1 MKKIILLG
9 IHILSLFQL
18 FGQSGQDT
26 IKKISLGEV
35 EISASRNN
43 IARLPQTEG
52 GFIMAG
58 KKNEVIN
65 LQYADANIAEKNP
78 RQIFAK
84 VPGVFVYDMDGSGN
98 QINISTRGLDPHRGW
113 EFNIRKNGIVTNTDL
128 YGYPAS
134 HFTLPMEAVE
144 RIEIVRGT
152 GALQYGQQFGGMLN
166 YVLKQP
172 DTSRAISLESVNSI
186 GSFGLLS
193 TYNAIGGK
201 VGKLEYYA
209 YYSKRVSDGYRE
221 NGRSD
226 FNGQSVMLRYS
237 PLKNLTLTAEFA
249 HSEYLYQLPGQL
261 NDSMFHENP
270 RQASRSRNFYS
281 PDIYI
286 PSFKLNWAMGE
297 HSSLQWTVSAVL
309 GSRSSVLFDRPAT
322 TPDVIDPNTLAYAPR
337 QVDIDNYHSYMSEL
351 RYLQRYNLG
360 KIRSTLAVGAQLINN
375 DLHRRQQGKGTTGS
389 GFDLTVQDGNWG
401 RDMRFKTQNI
411 ALFAENLFQI
421 TSQFSIS
428 PGLRVELG
436 ESNMTGVIAYLPDDE
451 IPNTIEHRFPL
462 FGINAE
468 YKINDLQN
476 IYAGWSQAFR
486 PVIFKDIVPSSVFEK
501 ADKDLENAKGYN
513 LEAGYRGVFGNFRW
527 DVGVFR
533 MQYNNRLGNQALQQ
547 GNEFLIFRTN
557 IGNSV
562 TNGAEF
568 FGEYAFH
575 ISPAWKASIFSST
588 SFMQAQYEDA
598 AIRVGNENV
607 DISGNEV
614 ESVPQWITRNGL
626 TVRYKRISLT
636 ALYSY
641 TAETFADPL
650 NTVEASATGAVG
662 LVPAYSIF
670 DVNATWRISQAVTL
684 RMNMSNIFDTQYFTK
699 RPTFY
704 PGPGIWPSDGRS
716 ANISVGFRL

>member
-9 IHILSLFQL
+9 ISLFLISQL
-18 FGQSGQDT
+18 FSQTNQDT
-26 IKKISLGEV
+26 IKKISLDEI

-43 IARLPQTEG
+43 IGRLQQTEG

-58 KKNEVIN
+58 KKNEVIS

-172 DTSRAISLESVNSI
+172 DTSRIIGLESVNSI
-186 GSFGLLS
+186 GSYGLLS

-201 VGKLEYYA
+201 VGKLEYYG
-209 YYSKRVSDGYRE
+209 YYSKRVSDGYRDDS
-221 NGRSD
+221 RSN
-226 FNGQSVMLRYS
+226 FNGQSLMLRYS
-237 PLKNLTLTAEFA
+237 PLENLTLTAEFA
-249 HSEYLYQLPGQL
+249 HSEYLYQLPGPL

-270 RQASRSRNFYS
+270 RQSSRSRNYYS

-286 PSFKLNWAMGE
+286 PSFKMDWALGE
-297 HSSLQWTVSAVL
+297 KSSLQWTLAAVL
-309 GSRSSVLFDRPAT
+309 GSRSSVMFDKPVT
-322 TPDVIDPNTLAYAPR
+322 TADVIDPVSLAYAPR

-351 RYLQRYNLG
+351 RFLQRYNLG
-360 KIRSTLAVGAQLINN
+360 KISSTLAIGAQLINN

-389 GFDLTVQDGNWG
+389 DYDLTVPDSKFG
-401 RDMRFKTQNI
+401 RDMHFKTQNL

-421 TSQFSIS
+421 TKQFSVS
-428 PGLRVELG
+428 PGVRVEVG
-436 ESNMTGVIAYLPDDE
+436 ESKMTGVISYLPDDE

-462 FGINAE
+462 FGVNAE
-468 YKINDLQN
+468 YKIGALQN
-476 IYAGWSQAFR
+476 LYAGWSQAYR
-486 PVIFKDIVPSSVFEK
+486 PVIFKDIVPGSVYEK
-501 ADKDLENAKGYN
+501 TDKDLEDAKGYN
-513 LEAGYRGVFGNFRW
+513 LEVGYRGVIGSFRW
-527 DVGVFR
+527 DVGLFR
-533 MQYNNRLGNQALQQ
+533 MQYNNRLGNQAIQE
-547 GNEFLIFRTN
+547 GNDFLIYRTN

-562 TNGAEF
+562 THGVESFA
-568 FGEYAFH
+568 EYAFN
-575 ISPAWKASIFSST
+575 ISPRWKASIFTST
-588 SFMQAQYEDA
+588 SFMKAEYEDA
-598 AIRVGNENV
+598 AVRVGNENV
-607 DISGNEV
+607 DISGNKV
-614 ESVPQWITRNGL
+614 ESVPEWISRNGL
-626 TVRYKRISLT
+626 TIKYKRISLT

-650 NTVEASATGAVG
+650 NTVEPSSTGAVG
-662 LVPAYSIF
+662 LVPSYGLL
-670 DVNATWRISQAVTL
+670 DLNATWRISQAVTVRL
-684 RMNMSNIFDTQYFTK
+684 NMSNVLDEQYFTK
-699 RPTFY
+699 RPSFY

>member
-9 IHILSLFQL
+9 ISLFTFCQL
-18 FGQSGQDT
+18 FGQSDQDT
-26 IKKISLGEV
+26 IKKISLDEI

-43 IARLPQTEG
+43 IGRLQQTEG
-52 GFIMAG
+52 AYIMAG

-65 LQYADANIAEKNP
+65 LLYADANIAEKNP

-172 DTSRAISLESVNSI
+172 DTSRTIGLETVNSI
-186 GSFGLLS
+186 GSYGLLS

-201 VGKLEYYA
+201 VGKLEYYG
-209 YYSKRVSDGYRE
+209 YYSKRVSNGYRDDS
-221 NGRSD
+221 RSD
-226 FNGQSVMLRYS
+226 FNGQSLMLRYS
-237 PLKNLTLTAEFA
+237 PLENLTLTAEFA
-249 HSEYLYQLPGQL
+249 HSEYVFQLPGQL

-270 RQASRSRNFYS
+270 RQATRSRNYYS

-286 PSFKLNWAMGE
+286 PSFKLDWVLGE
-297 HSSLQWTVSAVL
+297 KSSLQWTLSAVL
-309 GSRSSVLFDRPAT
+309 GSRNSVMFDKPVT
-322 TPDVIDPNTLAYAPR
+322 TVDVIDPVTLAYAPR

-351 RYLQRYNLG
+351 RFLQRYNLG
-360 KIRSTLAVGAQLINN
+360 KIGSTLAVGAQLINN

-389 GFDLTVQDGNWG
+389 DYDLTVPDSKFG
-401 RDMRFKTQNI
+401 RDMHFKTQNL

-421 TSQFSIS
+421 TKQFSIS
-428 PGLRVELG
+428 PGVRVEIG
-436 ESNMTGVIAYLPDDE
+436 ESNMTGVISYLPDDE

-462 FGINAE
+462 FGVNAE
-468 YKINDLQN
+468 YKLGALQSL
-476 IYAGWSQAFR
+476 YTGWSQAYR
-486 PVIFKDIVPSSVFEK
+486 PVIFKDIVPGSVYEK
-501 ADKDLENAKGYN
+501 TDKNLEDAKGYN
-513 LEAGYRGVFGNFRW
+513 LEAGYRGVLGSFRW

-533 MQYNNRLGNQALQQ
+533 MQYNNRLGNQAIQE
-547 GNEFLIFRTN
+547 GNDFLIYRTN

-562 TNGAEF
+562 TNGVEL
-568 FGEYAFH
+568 FGEYAFS
-575 ISPAWKASIFSST
+575 ISPNWKASIFTST
-588 SFMQAQYEDA
+588 SFMKAEYEDA

-607 DISGNEV
+607 DISGNKV
-614 ESVPQWITRNGL
+614 ESVPEWISRNGL
-626 TVRYKRISLT
+626 TIRHKRISLT

-650 NTVEASATGAVG
+650 NTVEPSSTGAVG
-662 LVPAYSIF
+662 LVPSYGLL
-670 DVNATWRISQAVTL
+670 DLNATWRISPAVTIRL
-684 RMNMSNIFDTQYFTK
+684 NMSNVLDEQYFTK
-699 RPTFY
+699 RPSFY